1 MAHPQSKCYI
11 SLSKDPKDI
20 ILHHPFNKQADIILP
35 YEAYE
40 VVKDEVFSQLS
51 PAWQYH
57 CLRIPLSAIL
67 EKDFYNKYIKTGNIV
82 MLSEGR
88 IEADNMYCMSDGK
101 LRLSL
106 SKEYYEKAGLV
117 GKPARFGG
125 RKGQRW
131 LVEFDLR
138 SDKMMHGSKALE
150 RIVWSFTE
158 VLTGPM
164 TFLFCDL
171 YQHKSSSSQK
181 VPCPILEKL
190 GSAPRILQP
199 HIEISGPLTVPS
211 FSAPEGAGPIRG
223 TEYTR
228 ETWKEWAL
236 DIHEWLGMVAID
248 ADRIKANDTVD
259 PYLSTYQ
266 VPNPSKNPQ
275 KVTRLRWRGMIPAG
289 FIHQTWTDLCG
300 LLASKKL
307 PAAVEWAAITVHGF
321 DNSPISWGDKSHSSL
336 TGGENCYTVLR
347 TVKPGGTEVVADK
360 DAMEIDQQIVAS
372 TGREGEKRLQCLT
385 FEVVG
390 SQDEHS

>member
-11 SLSKDPKDI
+11 SLNKDPKDI
-20 ILHHPFNKQADIILP
+20 ISPHPFNSQVDIILP
-35 YEAYE
+35 QEAYE
-40 VVKDEVFSQLS
+40 VVKDELVSHIS
-51 PAWQYH
+51 PTWQYH
-57 CLRIPLSAIL
+57 RLRIPLSAIL
-67 EKDFYNKYIKTGNIV
+67 EKDFYHKYIKIGNIV

-88 IEADNMYCMSDGK
+88 IEVDNVYCVSDGK

-138 SDKMMHGSKALE
+138 SDKMMLGSKALE
-150 RIVWSFTE
+150 RIVWSFRE
-158 VLTGPM
+158 VLTGPV

-171 YQHKSSSSQK
+171 YQHKSASQK
-181 VPCPILEKL
+181 ASCPILEKL
-190 GSAPRILQP
+190 GSTPRILQP
-199 HIEISGPLTVPS
+199 HIEILGPLTIPS

-236 DIHEWLGMVAID
+236 DIHEWFGMVAID
-248 ADRIKANDTVD
+248 ADRIKANDEVN

-266 VPNPSKNPQ
+266 VPNPIKNSQ
-275 KVTRLRWRGMIPAG
+275 KVSRLRWRGMIPAG

-307 PAAVEWAAITVHGF
+307 PAEVEWAALTVHGF
-321 DNSPISWGDKSHSSL
+321 DNSPISWGDKAHSVL

-347 TVKPGGTEVVADK
+347 TVKPEIVADK
-360 DAMEIDQQIVAS
+360 DAMEIDRQTVAPA
-372 TGREGEKRLQCLT
+372 GGEGGEERSQCLA